1 MVSYQFAVSDC
12 DVVCKT
18 NLERFRE
25 KRTEWLEWLDDD
37 PVHAITKQLHEMM
50 WNDVTYRTF
59 NETRRLAIDDEP
71 TAAVAPLLAEFI
83 DVGYVATQV
92 LAVSKLTERSNRK
105 KSEKAVISLRRLVDE
120 VSTERALITR
130 ETFVAHDGL
139 PYDFEPVKKRH
150 LATVRRGTHWRP
162 QKGPDAWE
170 TSERWHQ
177 EFDRLS
183 GITPAHRSRKDQV
196 RKSVFDRLSDALQ
209 QPALKEILLL
219 RNKIVAHAADPAN
232 RRNIVNDVT
241 LGKIAEAHKALLQ
254 VAQVVSSLVLCGGGV
269 GTFPHAQF
277 DQLQYL
283 DTHFVS
289 PIHTKEL
296 RAFWDAQ
303 EAERNKWIM
312 DADTA
317 LLPL

>member
-1 MVSYQFAVSDC
+1 MASYQFDVSDC

-37 PVHAITKQLHEMM
+37 PVHAITKQLHEIM

-59 NETRRLAIDDEP
+59 NEGRRFAFDEP
-71 TAAVAPLLAEFI
+71 TAAIAPLLAEFI
-83 DVGYVATQV
+83 DVGYIATQV
-92 LAVSKLTERSNRK
+92 LAVSKLIELNPTNRQ
-105 KSEKAVISLRRLVDE
+105 KAVISLRRLVDDI
-120 VSTERALITR
+120 STEIELITR
-130 ETFVAHDGL
+130 ENFVAHDGL
-139 PYDFEPVKKRH
+139 PYDFAPVKKRDH
-150 LATVRRGTHWRP
+150 ATVRSGTYWKP
-162 QKGPDAWE
+162 QRGPDAWYP
-170 TSERWHQ
+170 SERRHQ
-177 EFDRLS
+177 DFDRLS
-183 GITPAHRSRKDQV
+183 GITPAHRSRNDQV
-196 RKSVFDRLSDALQ
+196 RKDVFDRLLDALQ
-209 QPALKEILLL
+209 QPVLKEILLL
-219 RNKIVAHAADPAN
+219 RHKIVAHAADPAN
-232 RRNIVNDVT
+232 RRNIVNDLT
-241 LGKIAEAHKALLQ
+241 LGKIAEAHKILLQ

-283 DTHFVS
+283 DTHFVLS
-289 PIHTKEL
+289 IHIKEL

-312 DADTA
+312 DADKA